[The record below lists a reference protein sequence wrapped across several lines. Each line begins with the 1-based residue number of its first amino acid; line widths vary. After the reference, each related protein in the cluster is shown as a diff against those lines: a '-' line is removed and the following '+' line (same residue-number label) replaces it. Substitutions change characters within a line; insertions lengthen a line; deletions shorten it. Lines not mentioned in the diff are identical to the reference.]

1 MRGFCGGKIRFT
13 AVRRNNPTAY
23 SNLTVYCYPVSP
35 RYTARVRFAAARP
48 RRRFGGKKAT
58 FSCRP
63 SGKRRAQAAA
73 ARPRMHAARGK

>member
-1 MRGFCGGKIRFT
+1 M
-13 AVRRNNPTAY
+13 
-23 SNLTVYCYPVSP
+23 S
-35 RYTARVRFAAARP
+35 FAAAYP

-63 SGKRRAQAAA
+63 SEKRRAQAAA